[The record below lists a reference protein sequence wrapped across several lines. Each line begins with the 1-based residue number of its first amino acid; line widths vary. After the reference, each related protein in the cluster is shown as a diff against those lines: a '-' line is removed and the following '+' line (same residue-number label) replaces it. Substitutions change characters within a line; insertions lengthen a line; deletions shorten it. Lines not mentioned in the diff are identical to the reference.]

1 MKRTILQNTLVTLG
15 SFIFVITVLNAWTG
29 PSTTPPDPNVSAPL
43 NVSSTGQQK
52 TGGLIVGSLISGGS
66 VQIGNTTTVCA
77 PTIAGAI
84 RWNTGVMEYCNGTVW
99 GPFVGTSSGGSGGNS
114 SPYCAYSGQSK
125 STNPST
131 SGVNSTCGMSVDSTG
146 YQTLSASIA
155 VYEDSGESRSWYSC
169 SDSKYNADSAGCQ
182 YNGIAFTGPI
192 SASFN
197 RDTGVLRCTVIYGGN
212 NVVSTVTFTKDQSKC
227 AGSGSTA
234 ETDPTV
240 LASVKDGVSWAEV
253 TGKPTQIAGS
263 VIGGCTTQSDCWGAA
278 TSYGIC
284 SVGSTRRNT
293 GGPYDA
299 CGGSDSPCTA
309 NPYLCIKN

>member
-1 MKRTILQNTLVTLG
+1 MKHTILQNTLVTLG

-114 SPYCAYSGQSK
+114 SPYCAYSGQSH
-125 STNPST
+125 TVNLAINHYINI
-131 SGVNSTCGMSVDSTG
+131 SGSCTVSVDATG
-146 YQTLSASIA
+146 YQTFSFSASGA
-155 VYEDSGESRSWYSC
+155 GGSCSRTGNNQDSHPACTYTGFDSG
-169 SDSKYNADSAGCQ
+169 G
-182 YNGIAFTGPI
+182 TGYGVEM
-192 SASFN
+192 SGSFN
-197 RDTGVLRCTVIYGGN
+197 RDTGVLTCRLTEVGGS
-212 NVVSTVTFTKDQSKC
+212 STADSYTFTKDLSKC
-227 AGSGSTA
+227 STGGSTA

-253 TGKPTQIAGS
+253 TGKPTMSS
-263 VIGGCTTQSDCWGAA
+263 VPSGGVFIMTSCPGGWTRVGNWGTITDQTGIGAITVFQCQA
-278 TSYGIC
+278 
-284 SVGSTRRNT
+284 
-293 GGPYDA
+293 P
-299 CGGSDSPCTA
+299 
-309 NPYLCIKN
+309 